1 MRGFWKAEGGA
12 ASSTVEF
19 EAIVSV
25 RLQIVGK
32 QWLSRGLGRFLED
45 DSAIWSEVQTNSFLR
60 RRL

>member
-1 MRGFWKAEGGA
+1 M
-12 ASSTVEF
+12 VEL